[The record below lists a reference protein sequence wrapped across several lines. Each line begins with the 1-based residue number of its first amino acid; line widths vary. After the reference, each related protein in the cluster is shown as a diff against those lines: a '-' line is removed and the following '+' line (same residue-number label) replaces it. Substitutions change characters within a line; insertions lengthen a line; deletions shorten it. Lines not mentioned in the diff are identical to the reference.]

1 MRLSSGKLTR
11 RISNIGKYYNHMLVK
26 RGVTSL
32 NRLIFPWI
40 YFRDCKFWY
49 STRRYIFID
58 LFHLFLYLTV
68 AKYVSFTF
76 GDRFQISSPTLTELK
91 HIN

>member
-1 MRLSSGKLTR
+1 
-11 RISNIGKYYNHMLVK
+11 MLVK
-26 RGVTSL
+26 GGATSL
-32 NRLIFPWI
+32 RRLIYAWI

-49 STRRYIFID
+49 NTRRYIFID
-58 LFHLFLYLTV
+58 LFHLFIYLTV

-76 GDRFQISSPTLTELK
+76 EDRLQILPPTLTELR

>member
-1 MRLSSGKLTR
+1 
-11 RISNIGKYYNHMLVK
+11 MLVK
-26 RGVTSL
+26 GGATSL
-32 NRLIFPWI
+32 GRFIFAWI

-58 LFHLFLYLTV
+58 LVHLFFILRLPNMYHLHSRI
-68 AKYVSFTF
+68 VS
-76 GDRFQISSPTLTELK
+76 RFHELK